1 VNFPEIQK
9 EMNLSLS
16 HQTEFPADRVL
27 EAAGEKGVYS
37 VASGKYRFS
46 KRCDFGGAYWAT
58 HHIRFR
64 NDQFGVQ
71 FSDAAGL
78 QVASR
83 LSLLLKEAGF
93 MDRDE
98 GKGKG
103 KATFVRT
110 IAQLSDGS
118 PDVQAIQKAKADL
131 DRILNLP
138 RSPPSNVAL
147 ESGRPR
153 SFVEE
158 VRGSLPFFIDLELPP
173 RDQEPMREIDL

>member
-1 VNFPEIQK
+1 
-9 EMNLSLS
+9 MSLV

-27 EAAGEKGVYS
+27 KAAGVKGVYS

-46 KRCDFGGAYWAT
+46 ERCDFGGAYWAT

-64 NDQFGVQ
+64 NDQFGVL
-71 FSDAAGL
+71 FCDAAGL
-78 QVASR
+78 KAASR

-93 MDRDE
+93 LNRDE
-98 GKGKG
+98 ENGK
-103 KATFVRT
+103 KATYVRT
-110 IAQLSDGS
+110 IAQLADGS

-138 RSPPSNVAL
+138 PLPPTRDVTS
-147 ESGRPR
+147 ETRPR
-153 SFVEE
+153 SIVEE

-173 RDQEPMREIDL
+173 RDHEPMREIDL